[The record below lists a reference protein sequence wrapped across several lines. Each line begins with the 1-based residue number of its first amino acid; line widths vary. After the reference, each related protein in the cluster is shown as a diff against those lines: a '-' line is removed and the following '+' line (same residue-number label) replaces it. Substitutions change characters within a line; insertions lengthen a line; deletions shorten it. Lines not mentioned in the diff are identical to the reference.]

1 MANVKSIDSNWVNHH
16 YELLRKYQGQW
27 VAYDEDGIITVQPTL
42 DLADTIAK
50 KIGKDFNL
58 YYVNPLRYKGLRFLP
73 IHFNAVKI
81 HPWQPV
87 KSVIL
92 KALDKEIH
100 IDMLI
105 DSGADCSLISNETG
119 LKLNLTLSPL
129 EATMIA
135 EGIGGG
141 RVEYVM
147 RRINILI
154 DGHEITAPVAWV
166 QSNNSNDEIIG
177 REKVFDEFDIEFKQ
191 RSEQIIFKRVKSD
204 L

>member
-1 MANVKSIDSNWVNHH
+1 MANVKLIDSNWVNQN
-16 YELLRKYQGQW
+16 YELLRKYQGNW
-27 VAYDEDGIITVQPTL
+27 VAYDEKGIITVQPTL

-50 KIGKDFNL
+50 RAGKEFNL

-73 IHFNAVKI
+73 IHFNAIKI
-81 HPWQPV
+81 HPWQLV
-87 KSVIL
+87 KGVTL
-92 KALDKEIH
+92 KALDKEIQ

-119 LKLNLTLSPL
+119 LKLNLSLSPL
-129 EATMIA
+129 EAMMFA

-147 RRINILI
+147 RRINIVI

-191 RSEQIIFKRVKSD
+191 RSEQIIFKRVKSE